1 MEHARVAGRTILV
14 VATVLSLL
22 DPILSL
28 DHAVQERVQA
38 SRTPAADTLMRGAS
52 RLGNPATVLGAL
64 LAIAIVGGPA
74 GVPTARAM
82 IAVLV
87 PVNVAVE
94 LTKAASRRV
103 RPDGSADPRNSSFPS
118 SHAANA
124 AALAFALARRWRR
137 GLPLF
142 VILATVVS
150 YSRIYLNRHFLSDVL
165 GAAIIGLVI
174 AWLVLDRLRGT
185 AWSWESRRVRD
196 VGGTPSL
203 C

>member
-1 MEHARVAGRTILV
+1 MANAGIAGRTILV

-22 DPILSL
+22 EPIESL
-28 DHAVQERVQA
+28 DRAVREKVQA
-38 SRTPAADTLMRGAS
+38 SRTPAGDTFMRDAS
-52 RLGNPATVLGAL
+52 RLANPATVLGAL

-74 GVPTARAM
+74 GVPTARA
-82 IAVLV
+82 IVAVLV

-94 LTKAASRRV
+94 LTKLVTHRV

-124 AALAFALARRWRR
+124 AALAFVLARRWRR
-137 GLPLF
+137 GMPLF
-142 VILATVVS
+142 VLLAVVVAA
-150 YSRIYLNRHFLSDVL
+150 SRIYLNRHFLSDVV
-165 GAAIIGLVI
+165 GAAIIGLVL

-185 AWSWESRRVRD
+185 GWSWEHGRSRG
-196 VGGTPSL
+196 VGGTPDL